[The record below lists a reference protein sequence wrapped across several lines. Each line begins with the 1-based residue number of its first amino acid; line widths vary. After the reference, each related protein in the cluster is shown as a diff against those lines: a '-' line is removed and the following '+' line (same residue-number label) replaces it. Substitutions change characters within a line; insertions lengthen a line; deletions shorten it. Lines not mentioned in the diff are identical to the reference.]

1 MMTTR
6 PLVRGRIHLGIQG
19 LQSLGTAYTI
29 KQHRQEMSQYFNKNK
44 NKNFLLEFFG
54 SDFLI

>member
-19 LQSLGTAYTI
+19 LQGLGMAYSV

-44 NKNFLLEFFG
+44 NKLFTRIFRF
-54 SDFLI
+54 